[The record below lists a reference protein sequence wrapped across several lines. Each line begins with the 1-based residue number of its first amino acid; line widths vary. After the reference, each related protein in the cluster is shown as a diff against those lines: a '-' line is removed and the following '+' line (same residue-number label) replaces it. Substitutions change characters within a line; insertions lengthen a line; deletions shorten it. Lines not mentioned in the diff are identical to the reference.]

1 MSSNDDDNMS
11 NDMEVDQKLEQMEVK
26 DDDDEGSDDEES
38 SDDDAEEEE
47 AARNGPPPFAMP
59 SLPQPLPSSHT

>member
-26 DDDDEGSDDEES
+26 DDDEDDDEES
-38 SDDDAEEEE
+38 SDDDERKKRRGRRLKRIFLE
-47 AARNGPPPFAMP
+47 
-59 SLPQPLPSSHT
+59 